1 MREWSER
8 HIRDLVH
15 SEWLKM
21 GGCGGQG
28 GYEWGT
34 GTDKDLL
41 FKMNKEKFGDVDI
54 LGRPYGAIKNMIFYG
69 GIRDPKTYESN
80 PNINMRLRITDCKP
94 VEYVGN
100 VAWPYYKIGWDYEGD
115 ILVSTN
121 MAYPDNTEIGL
132 IRRFHILPYSGN
144 YTPAGDLE
152 FGEQLIRALFLDYG
166 GTDGI
171 ADDVYVDMGMLLADK
186 WTDEWGDWNVF
197 GSPPFGI
204 TVDTGEYFGFKRG
217 GLWGDDSYVMTVRNS
232 QPISGRRT
240 FSGSVSGRITTPIVG
255 AMSGHL
261 GPAE

>member
-8 HIRDLVH
+8 HIRDLVK
-15 SEWLKM
+15 SEWEKLGG
-21 GGCGGQG
+21 GGCQG

-41 FKMNKEKFGDVDI
+41 FKMIREKFGDVDI
-54 LGRPYGAIKNMIFYG
+54 FGRPYGAIKNVTVIG
-69 GIRDPKTYESN
+69 GIRDPKTYKSN
-80 PNINMRLRITDCKP
+80 PNINMSLRVTDCKP

-100 VAWPYYKIGWDYEGD
+100 VLWPYYKIGWDYEGY
-115 ILVSTN
+115 IEVSTN
-121 MAYPDNTEIGL
+121 TAYPDNTEIGL
-132 IRRFHILPYSGN
+132 IGRFHRLSYSGN

-166 GTDGI
+166 GTDSI
-171 ADDVYVDMGMLLADK
+171 ADDVFVDLGMLLADK
-186 WTDEWGDWNVF
+186 WTNEWGNWY

-204 TVDTGEYFGFKRG
+204 TTDTGEYFGFKRG

-232 QPISGRRT
+232 KPISGRRT
-240 FSGSVSGRITTPIVG
+240 FSGSVSGRIDKPMVG
-255 AMSGHL
+255 AMSVQL